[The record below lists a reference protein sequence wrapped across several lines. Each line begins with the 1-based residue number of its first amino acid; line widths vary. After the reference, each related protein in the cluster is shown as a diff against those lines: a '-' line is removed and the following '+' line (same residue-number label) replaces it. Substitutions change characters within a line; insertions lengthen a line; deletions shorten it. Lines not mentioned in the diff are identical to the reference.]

1 MIKKNRWN
9 TIRKEPD
16 HPYDHDHAD
25 DDEGGHQDQD
35 QKSVILVPE
44 KITPIIR

>member
-1 MIKKNRWN
+1 MIIIKKIN

-25 DDEGGHQDQD
+25 DDERGHQDQD

-44 KITPIIR
+44 KNYADY